1 MGTGRVV
8 IVGEALV
15 DLVPATCDGEAGL
28 VPRPGGSPF
37 NVAVAAARLG
47 APTTFVGRI
56 SSDAFGTLLTRT
68 LDDEGVATDLI
79 VTTDDPTTLAVV
91 SLDERGGATY
101 GFYLEATSAFG
112 LTADAVR
119 LPEDATIVHVSCGA
133 VLLDADPAGAALR
146 SAIADAAA
154 LTSFDPNV
162 RPQFVDDLGA
172 YARTV
177 DTTAAA
183 CDLVKVSDED
193 LQVLHP
199 QVDPLEVA
207 RAWADAGPRLV
218 VVTRGADG
226 ATAVGPGLDGEVT
239 VAGRD
244 RGPIADTVG
253 AGDSFSGA
261 LVAWLHDHGVTD
273 ADALGA
279 LDADAVA
286 DALAFAADVAAV
298 TVTRVGADPPRR
310 AELG

>member
-1 MGTGRVV
+1 MPGGVV
-8 IVGEALV
+8 VVGEALV
-15 DLVPATCDGEAGL
+15 DLVPATCDDEPGL
-28 VPRPGGSPF
+28 VPRAGGSPF

-47 APTTFVGRI
+47 APTTFVGRV
-56 SSDAFGTLLTRT
+56 STDAFGALLAGTLEA
-68 LDDEGVATDLI
+68 EGVATDRLI
-79 VTTDDPTTLAVV
+79 RTDDPTTLAVV
-91 SLDERGGATY
+91 SLDDGGGATY
-101 GFYLEATSAFG
+101 GFYLTGTSAFG
-112 LTADAVR
+112 LTAEAVR
-119 LPEDATIVHVSCGA
+119 LPDDAAIVHVSCGA
-133 VLLDADPAGAALR
+133 VLLDTEPAGHALR
-146 SAIADAAA
+146 AAIDRATA

-162 RPQFVDDLGA
+162 RPQFVDDLVA

-183 CDLVKVSDED
+183 CDLVKVSDDD
-193 LQVLHP
+193 LRTLHP
-199 QVDPLEVA
+199 QRDPLDVA

-218 VVTRGADG
+218 VVTRGPGG
-226 ATAVGPGLDGEVT
+226 AVAVGAGLDREVR

-261 LVAWLHDHGVTD
+261 LVTWLHQHGVGD

-286 DALAFAADVAAV
+286 DALGFAADVAAV

-310 AELG
+310 GELA